1 MRIFIII
8 SDMSTSEYSPY
19 QMRIGMDIAANPMLY
34 ARRLCL
40 KVWLGVLDTN
50 HTLSAMI
57 NPVQA

>member
-19 QMRIGMDIAANPMLY
+19 QIRVGMDIATNPRIY